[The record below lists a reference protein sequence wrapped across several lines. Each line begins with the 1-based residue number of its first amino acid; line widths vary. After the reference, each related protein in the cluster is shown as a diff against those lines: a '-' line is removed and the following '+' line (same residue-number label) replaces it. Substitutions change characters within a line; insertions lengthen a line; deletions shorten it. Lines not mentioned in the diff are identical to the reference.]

1 MEESGLYTLRRPR
14 QFKGRADSRPR
25 PVSMP
30 VEAVTM
36 LDLPDV
42 ASMSRVAEDAVT
54 GAGVARRMAQHSG
67 LCLSFEVTNEMKTKE
82 SCFSRSNVASVYGIN
97 FVTNS
102 YIPRH
107 IFKTG
112 KKIEGLRKIRKVV

>member
-42 ASMSRVAEDAVT
+42 GSMSRVAEDVVT
-54 GAGVARRMAQHSG
+54 EAAHTAEDTDMVGGAWACRVLTSHTSKPYRIDRGW
-67 LCLSFEVTNEMKTKE
+67 T
-82 SCFSRSNVASVYGIN
+82 
-97 FVTNS
+97 
-102 YIPRH
+102 
-107 IFKTG
+107 
-112 KKIEGLRKIRKVV
+112 

>member
-54 GAGVARRMAQHSG
+54 EAAHTTEDTDMVGGRGRAECRPH
-67 LCLSFEVTNEMKTKE
+67 TKLY
-82 SCFSRSNVASVYGIN
+82 SIDRGW
-97 FVTNS
+97 T
-102 YIPRH
+102 
-107 IFKTG
+107 
-112 KKIEGLRKIRKVV
+112 

>member
-1 MEESGLYTLRRPR
+1 MIIR
-14 QFKGRADSRPR
+14 DD
-25 PVSMP
+25 VSLTYFITKEYDNGSCKTSH
-30 VEAVTM
+30 V
-36 LDLPDV
+36 DGG
-42 ASMSRVAEDAVT
+42 VAEDTET